1 MDLNKKQLLLNA
13 FFMSQFNYCQL
24 VWVCHNR
31 MKNYKINRLHERYLR
46 LIYSEK
52 KSSFEELL
60 EIDSFPLFTVEI

>member
-60 EIDSFPLFTVEI
+60 EIDSFFLFTVEI

>member
-1 MDLNKKQLLLNA
+1 MDLNKKQLLLDA

-31 MKNYKINRLHERYLR
+31 MKNYKKNRLHERYLR

-60 EIDSFPLFTVEI
+60 EIDSFFLFTVEI